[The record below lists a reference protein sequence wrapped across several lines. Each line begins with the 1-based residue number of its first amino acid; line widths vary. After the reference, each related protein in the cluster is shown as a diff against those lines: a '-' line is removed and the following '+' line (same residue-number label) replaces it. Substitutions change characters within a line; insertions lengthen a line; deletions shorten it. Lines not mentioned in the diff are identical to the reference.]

1 MSNEI
6 NSKMEKTIDDLKSKI
21 AGLRTTRANPDM
33 LKNIS
38 VNYYNSN
45 VPLQQLAAITTPEAS
60 QFMLNVFDQGAVKD
74 IEKAILTSDL
84 GLTPQTDGTTIRIIL
99 PELTQDRRTQLVKTL
114 KQIGE
119 ESKIAIRNIRRD
131 SIDEIRADEKNKEIT
146 EDDSKVLQDN
156 VQDSTNTFSNKI
168 DTLVKEKENELMTL

>member
-1 MSNEI
+1 
-6 NSKMEKTIDDLKSKI
+6 
-21 AGLRTTRANPDM
+21 
-33 LKNIS
+33 
-38 VNYYNSN
+38 
-45 VPLQQLAAITTPEAS
+45 
-60 QFMLNVFDQGAVKD
+60 MLNVFDQGAIKD

-131 SIDEIRADEKNKEIT
+131 SIDGIRADEKNKEIT
-146 EDDSKVLQDN
+146 EDDSKTLQDN

>member
-1 MSNEI
+1 MSNDI
-6 NSKMEKTIDDLKSKI
+6 NIKMGKTITDLKSKI

-33 LKNIS
+33 LKNIT

-45 VPLQQLAAITTPEAS
+45 VPLQQLAAITTPEPT
-60 QFMLNVFDQGAVKD
+60 QFMLNVFDHGAVKD
-74 IEKAILTSDL
+74 IEKAIISSEL
-84 GLTPQTDGTTIRIIL
+84 GLNPQTDGTTIRITL

-131 SIDEIRADEKNKEIT
+131 YIDTIRSQEKNKEIT
-146 EDDSKVLQDN
+146 EDESKLHQDN
-156 VQDSTNTFSNKI
+156 IQNSTNTFSNQV
-168 DTLVKEKENELMTL
+168 DELVKQKENELMSI